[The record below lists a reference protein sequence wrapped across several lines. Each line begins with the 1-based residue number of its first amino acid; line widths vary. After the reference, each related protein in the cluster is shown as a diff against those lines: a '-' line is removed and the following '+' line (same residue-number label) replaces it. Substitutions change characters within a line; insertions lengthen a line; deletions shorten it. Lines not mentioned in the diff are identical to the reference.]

1 MSDREQTPRR
11 SNSLIERYTKP
22 RADTPSRD
30 DSSKGSLATETY
42 SAMLDLVLSN
52 GNHYALPYSTLLRV
66 LYNPS
71 DGIRLVFS
79 TDDVHIEG
87 RNLRDF
93 HRGITQHRVRR
104 VAVEQSASGIE
115 WADAASEPEKSVV
128 TAITVTPKD

>member
-1 MSDREQTPRR
+1 MTD
-11 SNSLIERYTKP
+11 
-22 RADTPSRD
+22 
-30 DSSKGSLATETY
+30 TY

-79 TDDVHIEG
+79 TDDVHVEG
-87 RNLRDF
+87 RNLGDL

-104 VAVEQSASGIE
+104 ITVERRRTGVE
-115 WADAASEPEKSVV
+115 WNDAGDEPEGSVV
-128 TAITVTPKD
+128 TAIAVTPKDG